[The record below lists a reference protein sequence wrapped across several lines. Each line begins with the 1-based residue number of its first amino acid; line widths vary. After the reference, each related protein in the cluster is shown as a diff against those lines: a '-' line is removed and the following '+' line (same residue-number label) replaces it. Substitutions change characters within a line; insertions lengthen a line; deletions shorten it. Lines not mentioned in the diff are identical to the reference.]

1 MDIAFDPR
9 RFSWRRED
17 TRYALAVAGAGALV
31 AFLVA
36 VNFGIPARPRQAT
49 AGHPAQLRAYI
60 DPVADRAQEVE
71 PRGDVATEGSDIV
84 SLVVAQPPAGNAVSA
99 NPGSKATAPP
109 ADRSAPVSSTV
120 SGQVALLAPVSG
132 QALDDGAGVDRVE
145 VTFRPALG
153 SPATRAADVRCADG
167 SRRRCTWT
175 AQAPSAAGSY
185 DVTSVAYDR
194 AGNVERRPKTTTVVV
209 VGSVTGG
216 QSSSGGLLG
225 TISGLVGG
233 VVGRIL

>member
-1 MDIAFDPR
+1 MNSALDPR

-31 AFLVA
+31 TFLLA
-36 VNFGIPARPRQAT
+36 VNFGIPGRPRQT
-49 AGHPAQLRAYI
+49 VAGHSAQMRAYV
-60 DPVADRAQEVE
+60 DPVADRVQEVE
-71 PRGDVATEGSDIV
+71 PRTDVAAEGTDIV
-84 SLVVAQPPAGNAVSA
+84 SLVVAQPPAGNAVDTNRGSTTTTQ
-99 NPGSKATAPP
+99 PG
-109 ADRSAPVSSTV
+109 DRSAPVSSTV
-120 SGQVALLAPVSG
+120 GGQVALLAPVSG

-145 VTFRPALG
+145 VTFRPTVG
-153 SPATRAADVRCADG
+153 SAITRAADVRCADG

-194 AGNVERRPKTTTVVV
+194 AGNVERQPKTATVVV
-209 VGSVTGG
+209 VASVTGG
-216 QSSSGGLLG
+216 QSSSSGLIGTIGGL
-225 TISGLVGG
+225 VG